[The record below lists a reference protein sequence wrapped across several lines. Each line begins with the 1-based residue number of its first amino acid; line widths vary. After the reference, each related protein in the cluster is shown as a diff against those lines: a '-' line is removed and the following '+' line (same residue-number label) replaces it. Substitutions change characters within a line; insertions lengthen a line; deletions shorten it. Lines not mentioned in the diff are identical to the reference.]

1 MEAAFFLELSLLF
14 NCLFLGRIFTIKI
27 MKNNM
32 LIRKK
37 VHAALIPKG
46 PGELVVG
53 LFPAHRNAG

>member
-1 MEAAFFLELSLLF
+1 MELSLLF
-14 NCLFLGRIFTIKI
+14 NCPFLGRIFTIKI

-37 VHAALIPKG
+37 VHEALIPKA

>member
-1 MEAAFFLELSLLF
+1 
-14 NCLFLGRIFTIKI
+14 